1 MLRKVAVSLSF
12 SFLSLV
18 LFAQEMD
25 DNGHNFN
32 SVRPIRRADIM
43 FKRTIWYSIDLREKQ
58 NEPFFAVNNEISKII
73 IDAVRA
79 GVLRPFRNDSLTSRL
94 TRDEFLENL
103 KIPGADEGLSEED
116 IAMGFGGGDDAFG
129 GDSWGG
135 DSGWGGGG
143 DSKSKDAAA
152 DEFFPKQI
160 YLLEIKED
168 LIFDRKRSRMY
179 HDIQSVKLIIPG
191 DLYPTGIDKELA
203 TFSYK
208 ELVENVFKD
217 NPQAVWFNPQN
228 TAEHRNLQDAFDLLM
243 QSGRIIK
250 YSNPKDKMIVD
261 MYGDGEQALG
271 KSYEYKYKL
280 VDYESEVWCY

>member
-1 MLRKVAVSLSF
+1 MLKAVSVI
-12 SFLSLV
+12 SFLAFISCAS
-18 LFAQEMD
+18 FAQEMD

-58 NEPFFAVNNEISKII
+58 NESFFAVNNELSKII

-116 IAMGFGGGDDAFG
+116 IAMGFGSGGDDAFG

-135 DSGWGGGG
+135 DSGWGG
-143 DSKSKDAAA
+143 DSKSKDAGA

-168 LIFDRKRSRMY
+168 LTFDRKRSRMY

-217 NPQAVWFNPQN
+217 NPQAIWFNPSN
-228 TAEHRNLQDAFDLLM
+228 TAEHRNLQDAFDLLL
-243 QSGRIIK
+243 QAGRIIK
-250 YSNPKDKMIVD
+250 FSNPKDKMIVD
-261 MYGDGEQALG
+261 MYSDGEQALG
-271 KSYEYKYKL
+271 KSYEYKFKL